1 LVPAFWFAFSEK
13 KKLEEASLKSTYP
26 VPEKYYGKFPYVRPG
41 LAKFNHT
48 GGGQN
53 SLRTLLG
60 VALVY
65 TNIAG
70 AGD

>member
-1 LVPAFWFAFSEK
+1 LVPAFWLAFCIK
-13 KKLEEASLKSTYP
+13 KIIEEASLKTTYP
-26 VPEKYYGKFPYVRPG
+26 VPEKYYGKFPYIRPG

-48 GGGQN
+48 GRGQN
-53 SLRTLLG
+53 LLRTLLG